1 MHVLMFSGL
10 TWTNHILFR
19 YSFLQ
24 VKGEDCIL
32 KKKSYIPQHFS
43 KLQRL
48 IAVSSITDEHTNCR
62 HVLYMFSTSHIKGQL
77 STPETRKV

>member
-32 KKKSYIPQHFS
+32 KKKVTFLNI
-43 KLQRL
+43 L
-48 IAVSSITDEHTNCR
+48 VSCKD
-62 HVLYMFSTSHIKGQL
+62 
-77 STPETRKV
+77 